1 MPGGVVR
8 VSAPAHLHA
17 GNPDLHGGYGRLYG
31 TLGVAITEPRLEV
44 EIEESD
50 DYAVELSGEAASLL
64 DSYVYKVE
72 RYVSTA
78 ERFLRTAADLAGCR
92 GLRLKVERV
101 IPPWVGLGGL
111 TPLAL
116 AIASAASRL
125 CNPIDIRDAAIA
137 MGRSTISGLG
147 FYSFTNGGLIF
158 DGGFVAGEDH
168 IPPLVFRAEV
178 PLDVVAVVYA
188 SPLGLA
194 SRVAGLKEREREVL
208 RRMPRMDPGFAD
220 RVSRM
225 LLMGVLA
232 NAADGRWREAFRWLG
247 EFNRALGEYWAEKQ
261 GSIYCCVE
269 VEKAIAAMIEAGAW
283 GAGQSSWGPT
293 VYAFTEPSIAEEV
306 LRAAVR
312 LLRSNGP
319 LLAGIARVDN
329 RGAVIRGPNG

>member
-44 EIEESD
+44 ELEESD
-50 DYAVELSGEAASLL
+50 NYTVELSDEAVSLL
-64 DSYVYKVE
+64 DSYVYTAR
-72 RYVSTA
+72 RYVATA
-78 ERFLRTAADLAGCR
+78 ERFLRVIADLAGCR

-116 AIASAASRL
+116 AVASAASRL
-125 CNPIDIRDAAIA
+125 CNPIDLRDAAISL
-137 MGRSTISGLG
+137 GRSTISGLG
-147 FYSFTNGGLIF
+147 FYSFINGGLLF
-158 DGGFVAGEDH
+158 DGGFVVGEEH
-168 IPPLVFRAEV
+168 VPPLVFRADV
-178 PLDVVAVVYA
+178 PSDVVAVVYV

-194 SRVAGLKEREREVL
+194 SRIVEFKEKEYEVL
-208 RRMPRMDPGFAD
+208 RKMPKMDPEFAD
-220 RVSRM
+220 SVSRM

-232 NAADGRWREAFRWLG
+232 NAADGRWRDAFKWLG
-247 EFNRALGEYWAEKQ
+247 EFNRVLGEYWAEKQ
-261 GSIYCCVE
+261 GSVYCCTE
-269 VEKAIAAMIEAGAW
+269 VEDAIAAMLEAGAW

-293 VYAFTEPSIAEEV
+293 VYAFTEPNKAEEV
-306 LRAAVR
+306 LGAAVS
-312 LLRSNGP
+312 LLRSKGP

-329 RGAVIRGPNG
+329 RGAVIQGPRE